1 MNTDFA
7 RIMTLLRKER
17 KLSQKKAAEDLGVSQ
32 GLLSHY
38 EKGKRECGL
47 DFLVRAADYY
57 NVSCDY
63 LLGRS
68 PEPQGKTISI
78 EDIPEDDPNQRDKVT
93 PGSVMIAFNK
103 KLINN
108 SLNVYFSLLSKCRS
122 STMIKETSGY
132 LMLAVYKMFRYLYS
146 ANPKNDQNFFMI
158 DKTVAPSGANAA
170 MNLCEAKITA
180 AASGTVLEGE
190 DSIDNADELTANTQS
205 LAEEYPRYYSSMVN
219 LIKNSESRIKKI
231 SDAE

>member
-1 MNTDFA
+1 MSTDFA

-17 KLSQKKAAEDLGVSQ
+17 KISQKKAAEELGVSQ

-68 PEPQGKTISI
+68 PEPQGKTISVDEI
-78 EDIPEDDPNQRDKVT
+78 PDIDPNQRDKVT
-93 PGSVMIAFNK
+93 PNSVMIAFSK
-103 KLINN
+103 KLVLN
-108 SLNVYFSLLSKCRS
+108 SLNVFFSMLSKCGS
-122 STMIKETSGY
+122 QTVVKESSGY
-132 LMLAVYKMFRYLYS
+132 LMLAIYKMFRFLYS
-146 ANPKNDQNFFMI
+146 ANPENDQNFFMI
-158 DKTVAPSGANAA
+158 EKPLANAGANAA
-170 MNLCEAKITA
+170 MDICEAKITA
-180 AASGTVLEGE
+180 AAEGVALAGE
-190 DSIDNADELTANTQS
+190 DAITDAEELAVSTQS
-205 LAEEYPRYYSSMVN
+205 LGEEYPKYYSSMVN

-231 SDAE
+231 SDV